1 MMRILQLIRD
11 REFAALGYL
20 SGWRVVRLLPGPI
33 ATRLF
38 AWGADRA
45 SDDGR
50 GMEMLRRNL
59 TRVVG
64 AGNVTRELVRD
75 SVRSY
80 ARYWREAFRLP
91 ALTRDKKLMA
101 RLTDGVVG
109 REALDASVAKGA
121 GVIFTLPHSGN
132 WDMAG
137 FWLVHNYGQFT
148 TVAERVKPA
157 VLFDAFVEF
166 RESLGFEVLPLTGGA
181 RPPFE
186 RLREVLEQ
194 GGIVCLMGERDLKQ
208 TGVSV
213 DFFGE
218 PTTMPAGSAQLAI
231 DTGAA
236 LHVAHSWFYAD
247 ADGPGWG
254 LSVSDEVEVT
264 TLEETMQRVAD
275 LFAANIAAHPRDWH
289 LLQPQWTVDI
299 QERRARREVRG
310 PARDGAGK

>member
-1 MMRILQLIRD
+1 MKRTLQLIRD
-11 REFAALGYL
+11 RELAALGYL
-20 SGWRVVRLLPGPI
+20 TGWRVVRLLPEPLVR
-33 ATRLF
+33 RLF
-38 AWGADRA
+38 DWGADRA
-45 SDDGR
+45 SDNGR

-64 AGNVTRELVRD
+64 AENVTRELVRD

-91 ALTRDKKLMA
+91 ALTRDEKLLA
-101 RLTDGVVG
+101 RLTEGMVG

-137 FWLVHNYGQFT
+137 FWLVNNYGQFT

-157 VLFDAFVEF
+157 VLFDAFVGF

-181 RPPFE
+181 QPPFQ

-194 GGIVCLMGERDLKQ
+194 GGIVCLMGERDLRQ

-218 PTTMPAGSAQLAI
+218 RTTMPAGSAQLAI

-236 LHVAHSWFYAD
+236 LHVAHSWFYED

-264 TLEETMQRVAD
+264 TLGETMQRVAD
-275 LFAANIAAHPRDWH
+275 LFAANIAAHPTDWH

-299 QERRARREVRG
+299 QERRARRGARG
-310 PARDGAGK
+310 SARHGAGK